1 MVGLCIWTH
10 THTHD
15 DNDDDDD
22 DDAYIHSQ
30 LEVLSRRLYAHTSLG
45 PVSEIKLITPCSLL
59 GRFQQFPAEADM
71 PSNE

>member
-1 MVGLCIWTH
+1 MYMDAH
-10 THTHD
+10 THTMIMMI
-15 DNDDDDD
+15 
-22 DDAYIHSQ
+22 AFIHSQ
-30 LEVLSRRLYAHTSLG
+30 LEVLRRLYAHTSLG

>member
-1 MVGLCIWTH
+1 MYMDAH
-10 THTHD
+10 THTMIMMMMMMMI
-15 DNDDDDD
+15 
-22 DDAYIHSQ
+22 AYIHSQ